1 MGVLESNN
9 CDVREITE
17 LCFTFPV
24 GVRIVVVTVNVDGSS
39 QGMKAKVR
47 HFENETAVHNA
58 IR

>member
-1 MGVLESNN
+1 MESNN